1 MLAQASVG
9 YIHYGIFSL
18 GIIFF
23 LALDLGVFN
32 RKAHKISFK
41 EALCWSSIW
50 FSLSMAFAFFAIPEF
65 YSEDAVG
72 EKRLEF
78 ITGYILELSLSMDNV
93 FVIALIF
100 SYFKVKPEFQH
111 RVLFWGILG
120 ALIMRGLMIGIGA
133 AAVAKWEVILYL
145 FGAFLLFTGIKLLF
159 TDEEE
164 NVQPENN
171 VLVRLARKFFPIHKN
186 FERDK
191 FIIQFEGRRMLTP
204 MAIVLITIES
214 TDVIFAVDSI
224 PAIFAVTRDPF
235 IVFTSNMFAILG
247 LRSLYFVLAGAID
260 YFHYLKY
267 GLALVLT
274 FIGAKMLSHRWLEE
288 RFGDIPHWIPLVVVG
303 VILVISMLA
312 SVVYKKNS
320 EEHPEQG

>member
-1 MLAQASVG
+1 MFAEASVG
-9 YIHYGIFSL
+9 YIHYGVFTL
-18 GIIFF
+18 GMVII

-32 RKAHKISFK
+32 REAHRISFK
-41 EALCWSSIW
+41 EALCWSSLW
-50 FSLSMAFAFFAIPEF
+50 FSCSVVFAIFAIPEF
-65 YSEDAVG
+65 YSSDIASQ
-72 EKRLEF
+72 KRIEYL
-78 ITGYILELSLSMDNV
+78 TGYVLELSLSMDNV

-100 SYFKVKPEFQH
+100 SYFKVHPEFQH

-145 FGAFLLFTGIKLLF
+145 FGAFLLFTGVKMIF
-159 TDEEE
+159 SNEDEGVE
-164 NVQPENN
+164 PENN
-171 VLVRLARKFFPIHKN
+171 VLVRIARKLLPVHKD
-186 FERDK
+186 FVGDK
-191 FIIQFEGRRMLTP
+191 FIIQSEGRRMLTP

-224 PAIFAVTRDPF
+224 PAIFVVTTDPF

-267 GLALVLT
+267 GLSLVLV
-274 FIGAKMLSHRWLEE
+274 FIGAKMLCRHWVEE
-288 RFGDIPHWIPLVVVG
+288 QFGEIPHWSSLAVVG
-303 VILVISMLA
+303 TILLA
-312 SVVYKKNS
+312 SIIASVFYKKNS
-320 EEHPEQG
+320 E